1 MIESKFKMTRPV
13 YSFPKEKILL
23 YGTQKIG
30 KTQIT
35 QFLSPKMGFI
45 AAERG
50 DGKISAL
57 SNRISG
63 WDDFTSCMSTIK
75 NEPIDM
81 IAIDTITALWYM
93 FVDWFLKAN
102 GIQHEQDIAW
112 GVGRD
117 RLIREFVLP
126 INELQR
132 CGKGVILI
140 AHEKQCEENGKIIIR
155 PSLPTDKNNQIRDAI
170 LAMVD
175 SVWYLR
181 YRAKIEKG
189 ETTKVRELRT
199 KGDPQY
205 VAGGRY
211 NMDDP
216 IELVTDDPRAS
227 AELILAA
234 YKRVA
239 DAATGAEKP
248 IQKELMK

>member
-1 MIESKFKMTRPV
+1 
-13 YSFPKEKILL
+13 
-23 YGTQKIG
+23 
-30 KTQIT
+30 
-35 QFLSPKMGFI
+35 MGFI
-45 AAERG
+45 AAEHG
-50 DGKISAL
+50 DGKIATL

-63 WDDFTSCMSTIK
+63 WEDFILSMKTIK

-81 IAIDTITALWYM
+81 VAIDTISALWYM
-93 FVDWFLKAN
+93 FIDWFLKAN

-132 CGKGVILI
+132 CGKGVIII
-140 AHEKQCEENGKIIIR
+140 AHEKQSEENGKIVIR

-175 SVWYLR
+175 SIWYMR
-181 YRAKIEKG
+181 YKSKIEKG
-189 ETTKVRELRT
+189 ETTKIRELRT

-216 IELVTDDPRAS
+216 IELVTDDPKAS

-234 YKRVA
+234 YKRTA
-239 DAATGAEKP
+239 DAATEATKP
-248 IQKELMK
+248 IQKELIK